1 MKAYI
6 DRIERI
12 AEKYAELT
20 EARIDA
26 ALKNHEDIDSKV
38 MYEINDGI
46 RMLNHIATTWLKM
59 DQLNKDGNPTGQ

>member
-1 MKAYI
+1 MKAYM

-26 ALKNHEDIDSKV
+26 ALKKKEDVDSDV

-59 DQLNKDGNPTGQ
+59 DQLNKNSNPTGQ

>member
-1 MKAYI
+1 M

-26 ALKNHEDIDSKV
+26 ALKKREDVDSDA

-59 DQLNKDGNPTGQ
+59 DQLNKNCNPTGR